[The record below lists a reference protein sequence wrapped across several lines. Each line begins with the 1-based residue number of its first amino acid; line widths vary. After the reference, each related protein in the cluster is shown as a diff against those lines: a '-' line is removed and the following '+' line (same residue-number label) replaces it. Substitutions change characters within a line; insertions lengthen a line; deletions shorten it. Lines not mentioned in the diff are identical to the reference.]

1 MSDVLKSTR
10 EIEVIDDFDFSY
22 DGYQVVRGEFFAH
35 TYEPMISFN
44 QNKVFVNTAC
54 IRKLPETDY
63 VQILVNPESKKL
75 AVRPCAEEEKDSFRW
90 STGGKKRGPKQ
101 IRCRIFY
108 AKVMSLMGWNP
119 DYRYKLLGKLVNSNG
134 ELLFVFDLT
143 TPEIYIRTIRPGEKA
158 RTSRTAT
165 YPDEWKNQ
173 FGLPVEEHQNNLQV
187 DIFDGYAVF
196 GLEDEKK
203 KEDSHDRNNNDVV
216 TTGTMSRFEEEPY
229 SDTQANSSYAGR
241 PGIYP
246 ATGEPGQEINSYPEK
261 HIERPLGPSYQPG
274 QPIG

>member
-1 MSDVLKSTR
+1 MSDVLKSSR

-90 STGGKKRGPKQ
+90 ST
-101 IRCRIFY
+101 
-108 AKVMSLMGWNP
+108 
-119 DYRYKLLGKLVNSNG
+119 DRYKLLGKLVNSNG

-143 TPEIYIRTIRPGEKA
+143 TPEIFIRTIRPGEKA

-229 SDTQANSSYAGR
+229 SDTQANPSYAGR
-241 PGIYP
+241 PGIHP

-261 HIERPLGPSYQPG
+261 HIERPLGPSYQLG

>member
-1 MSDVLKSTR
+1 
-10 EIEVIDDFDFSY
+10 
-22 DGYQVVRGEFFAH
+22 
-35 TYEPMISFN
+35 
-44 QNKVFVNTAC
+44 
-54 IRKLPETDY
+54 
-63 VQILVNPESKKL
+63 
-75 AVRPCAEEEKDSFRW
+75 
-90 STGGKKRGPKQ
+90 
-101 IRCRIFY
+101 
-108 AKVMSLMGWNP
+108 MGWNP

-261 HIERPLGPSYQPG
+261 HIERPLGPSYQLG